1 MYFTLAVSAPDP
13 AACADLTQRAC
24 GTDPRVMPIPGPA
37 RVVWRAESGLAA
49 VIRWGDG
56 PPAPGGTSSLTPQ
69 AARPPGHSPRVSGY
83 TPVGAASFAGTIWAS
98 DETAG
103 TVFAHTA
110 ITRVDPVFVARAGR
124 ATIICDRATWAAA
137 VAGRLGDADPLLYA
151 GLLGPGYPLGAVT
164 PYTGVRALGP
174 ATSCRAIAG
183 QVTETERARLRGPAR
198 AGAGP
203 AGAGPGAAAQGRQA
217 QGRRALGRRA
227 LGRETPAAGSP
238 GPSWPLS
245 RRCGTRPR
253 RSS

>member
-37 RVVWRAESGLAA
+37 RVVWRAESGHVAM
-49 VIRWGDG
+49 IRWGDG
-56 PPAPGGTSSLTPQ
+56 PAAPGGTSGPSPQ
-69 AARPPGHSPRVSGY
+69 AARTPGQPPGVSGY

-98 DETAG
+98 DEAAG
-103 TVFAHTA
+103 TVFAHTS

-124 ATIICDRATWAAA
+124 AAIICDRATWAAA

-164 PYTGVRALGP
+164 PFTGVRALGP
-174 ATSCRAIAG
+174 ATSCRAVAG

-198 AGAGP
+198 AGRR
-203 AGAGPGAAAQGRQA
+203 PGRRGQQAQAAQGRQTRAA
-217 QGRRALGRRA
+217 QTRRAP
-227 LGRETPAAGSP
+227 GRETPAAGSP
-238 GPSWPLS
+238 GPSWPPS